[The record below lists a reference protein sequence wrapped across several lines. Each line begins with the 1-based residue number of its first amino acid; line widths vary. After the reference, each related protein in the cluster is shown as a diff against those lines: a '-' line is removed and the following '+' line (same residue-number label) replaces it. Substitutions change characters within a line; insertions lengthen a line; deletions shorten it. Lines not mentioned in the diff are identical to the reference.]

1 MFQSSKQE
9 GWTTLDEYITR
20 MQTNQKDIFYI
31 SGENKMSLMKSPQM
45 ESFIKNNIEVLFF
58 TDPVDEFWLPNID
71 KFNDVKFKS
80 ITKGNVDLNNENEEK
95 NKKDETKE
103 DF

>member
-31 SGENKMSLMKSPQM
+31 SGENKNESYEKST
-45 ESFIKNNIEVLFF
+45 NG
-58 TDPVDEFWLPNID
+58 
-71 KFNDVKFKS
+71 KFY
-80 ITKGNVDLNNENEEK
+80 
-95 NKKDETKE
+95 KK
-103 DF
+103 